1 MKNFR
6 GIYRLLPHIV
16 FIVLAFLAWTSPAAA
31 TRNKAIF
38 LALIAVIETVLLT
51 RRKSASAC
59 DIALVIFLF
68 LAAWEIYSTRIQG
81 ANTMLVPSPEK
92 VFAIY
97 VSDWRKILLGIVSSL
112 RLLFTALFF
121 ALALGISLGMLVG
134 WFERPRKAFFPI
146 AKIISPIPPIIYSPY
161 AVALL
166 PSFRSASLFIIFS
179 SIFWPIFMNMII
191 SVSTVDRRILESAK
205 TLNVDSPSM
214 FLHVLFPYCLPRVLS
229 GMTIIVSTS
238 FMVLT
243 AAELLGATSGLG
255 WFVKYYADFADYTR
269 VIAGIIMIGVVVTAL
284 NRLVAAAE
292 KILIRWK

>member
-1 MKNFR
+1 MKRFR

-16 FIVLAFLAWTSPAAA
+16 FIVLAALVWTSPAVSG
-31 TRNKAIF
+31 NKIIF
-38 LALIAVIETVLLT
+38 LVLIAAVETALLT
-51 RRKSASAC
+51 RRRSASAC
-59 DIALVIFLF
+59 DIALIVFLF

-81 ANTMLVPSPEK
+81 ANTMLVPPPEK

-97 VSDWRKILLGIVSSL
+97 VSDWRKIFSGIFSSL

-121 ALALGISLGMLVG
+121 ALALGISLGMLIG

-205 TLNVDSPSM
+205 TLNIDSLSM

-229 GMTIIVSTS
+229 GMTVIVSTS

>member
-1 MKNFR
+1 MNRFR
-6 GIYRLLPHIV
+6 EIYRLLPHVV
-16 FIVLAFLAWTSPAAA
+16 FIVLAALVWTSPVAAPKNKIIFLVLAAA
-31 TRNKAIF
+31 MET
-38 LALIAVIETVLLT
+38 ALLI
-51 RRKSASAC
+51 RRRSASAC
-59 DIALVIFLF
+59 DIALIIFLF
-68 LAAWEIYSTRIQG
+68 LAAWEIYSTRING
-81 ANTMLVPSPEK
+81 ANTMLVPAPEK
-92 VFAIY
+92 VFAVY
-97 VSDWRKILLGIVSSL
+97 VSDWRKILSGIFSSL

-121 ALALGISLGMLVG
+121 ALVLGISLGMLVG

-205 TLNVDSPSM
+205 TLNVDSLSM